1 MEQLS
6 GAAAASGARIGF
18 WHELPAVLDRAR
30 DGARLFEPLHCRG
43 FSYVFTAA
51 PRFLIPFPQRI
62 DLRFALTL
70 PRALSHPPAVEH
82 ALRKHRCRHVVS
94 ESGRCAAFAL
104 GSARRETAG
113 TVWYVYALQ
122 SDLAL
127 IGRPVLRDYLRGW
140 RKVLFAAVLNAA
152 RAAQVA
158 AVCLAPTDAVYGAAK
173 TNRTYPLERVPDLWR
188 QIYDRT
194 AAEFGLAVQPVERPV
209 NIQTTPHRRPFLCD
223 TFHRLPIVRAL
234 KPSPL
239 AGEGLDGG

>member
-6 GAAAASGARIGF
+6 GGAAAPGARIGLL

-70 PRALSHPPAVEH
+70 PRALSHPSAVEH
-82 ALRKHRCRHVVS
+82 ALRKTHCRHVVS

-113 TVWYVYALQ
+113 TVWYLYVLQ

-140 RKVLFAAVLNAA
+140 RKVLFAGVLNAA
-152 RAAQVA
+152 RAAHIA
-158 AVCLAPTDAVYGAAK
+158 AVCLAPTGAVYGAAK

-194 AAEFGLAVQPVERPV
+194 AAEFGMAPCRIDPPI
-209 NIQTTPHRRPFLCD
+209 NIQTTPRRRPFLCE
-223 TFHRLPIVRAL
+223 TFHRLAIAPSHGGQL
-234 KPSPL
+234 NKP
-239 AGEGLDGG
+239 